1 MIIGLNRV
9 KSIIT
14 LRTTSAME
22 ITERPAMAQLP
33 QHLLEVVLALIKGLI
48 RMRLCCAPV
57 PMTSPGDSMK
67 TRIAEWEKF
76 MRQFIYISTPLSP
89 RSGGK
94 KQIFS
99 PPNYIAV
106 KLAHHESNPN
116 PSVPQLDVYTE
127 IPRIIINMDRLQILQ
142 LSAIVK
148 RFSLL
153 HKRRHL
159 SLFRP
164 SRYAD
169 GGTSTSYV

>member
-1 MIIGLNRV
+1 
-9 KSIIT
+9 
-14 LRTTSAME
+14 
-22 ITERPAMAQLP
+22 MAQLP
-33 QHLLEVVLALIKGLI
+33 QHLLEVVLALIKGFVSWGIFEILRSTLI